1 MKKERAEKRVARRRY
16 IYIHIYIVI
25 QSDFPSDVEKA
36 MKLSHC
42 FLLFFKRKQ
51 KVYVVIRVI

>member
-1 MKKERAEKRVARRRY
+1 MYEGS
-16 IYIHIYIVI
+16 IYIINIYIVI

-51 KVYVVIRVI
+51 KVCVVIRVI